1 MADQR
6 VPHISEANPDPESDD
21 LAPGDA
27 GRRMAVERAQ
37 RSLELSPRRA
47 LAGGYRRG
55 DVDQLLGRA
64 SRTIDQYARRINE
77 LQLKLDGL
85 ASRYAELEGRYQQ
98 ADGRSPQEVAG
109 DMLAVAQRAIE
120 QVKENA
126 RVEAASVVTAAR
138 GDAERILGEAHRRA
152 EVVLAEA
159 EQQRAESE
167 GLRRETQSAIEA
179 ARHEAQ
185 TLHEA
190 VEREKEQLLSDAL
203 TEVERMRSGFA
214 AEKATLEQAIADQ
227 QSEWE
232 RFVSEALARIE
243 IIDPETVRA
252 ELRGRARDR
261 PMCSLRGRRRP
272 NRSPR
277 ARMLQT
283 ICARG
288 CQPPP
293 NPTSSSSP
301 GNRPSR
307 RSQTGQQRTTRA
319 ARKLPGSSAEDACHA
334 GPDAPSD
341 PVSCY

>member
-1 MADQR
+1 MPSHEGQPAVADQR
-6 VPHISEANPDPESDD
+6 VPHISEANPDPELDD

-37 RSLELSPRRA
+37 RFLELSPRRA

-77 LQLKLDGL
+77 LQLKIDGL

-120 QVKENA
+120 QVKEDA
-126 RVEAASVVTAAR
+126 RVEAARVVTAAR
-138 GDAERILGEAHRRA
+138 SDAERMLGEAHRRA

-203 TEVERMRSGFA
+203 TEVERMRSSFV
-214 AEKATLEQAIADQ
+214 AEKATVEKAIADQ
-227 QSEWE
+227 RSEWE

-243 IIDPETVRA
+243 IIDPEKVRA
-252 ELRGRARDR
+252 ELRREIARPTDVQF
-261 PMCSLRGRRRP
+261 PTPAEPVPEPASTDVADDLRERLPTVAEPHLKLLSG
-272 NRSPR
+272 
-277 ARMLQT
+277 
-283 ICARG
+283 
-288 CQPPP
+288 QPPA
-293 NPTSSSSP
+293 SP
-301 GNRPSR
+301 EPDGP
-307 RSQTGQQRTTRA
+307 
-319 ARKLPGSSAEDACHA
+319 AEDDES
-334 GPDAPSD
+334 GEEAPWFLR
-341 PVSCY
+341 